1 MSDIGILGICI
12 TSVIVICILVFGLF
26 RQRKGNLKIKTKLA
40 DFEIGSEDKDKINET
55 IKVLESNETIA
66 IHNEKLTKSVNE
78 TSRRF
83 FMKAMINVVF
93 DITEY
98 MALGIIQ
105 NNVPEADSNDFDRYV
120 AGKVDQI
127 IKIINDCFRNSPNTF
142 VKSLRL
148 VDILGDY
155 YTALLEL
162 FKKAYIEYYIQNDE
176 HNIEKQLT
184 CLNKTIKQVINL
196 IVIRFYDKYI

>member
-12 TSVIVICILVFGLF
+12 TSIVVICILVFGLF

-40 DFEIGSEDKDKINET
+40 DFEIGSEDKEKINET
-55 IKVLESNETIA
+55 MEVLEGKETIS
-66 IHNEKLTKSVNE
+66 IHSEKPTESINE

-176 HNIEKQLT
+176 HNIEKQLAG
-184 CLNKTIKQVINL
+184 LNKTIKQVVNL
-196 IVIRFYDKYI
+196 IVIRFYDKYV

>member
-40 DFEIGSEDKDKINET
+40 DFEIGSEGKEKINET

-66 IHNEKLTKSVNE
+66 IHNEKPTESVNE

-105 NNVPEADSNDFDRYV
+105 NNVPNTDSNDFDRYV
-120 AGKVDQI
+120 AGKVDHI
-127 IKIINDCFRNSPNTF
+127 VKIINDCFRNSPNNF
-142 VKSLRL
+142 VKGLRL
-148 VDILGDY
+148 ADILGDY
-155 YTALLEL
+155 YSALLEL
-162 FKKAYIEYYIQNDE
+162 FKKVYIEYYIQNDE
-176 HNIEKQLT
+176 HNIEKQLQG
-184 CLNKTIKQVINL
+184 LNKTIKQVINL
-196 IVIRFYDKYI
+196 IVIRFYDKYV